1 MPGLAALLREIFVIG
16 SESESVLL
24 RWAVRCYRR
33 LALIGL
39 NGCIILPQVRL
50 LACHPSVQRRVQ
62 TELDT
67 VAGRGGQV
75 TSTPSCD
82 PTVVFR

>member
-33 LALIGL
+33 LVLTRIKRMYQIGL
-39 NGCIILPQVRL
+39 VWYIDSGAAAGLPSLR
-50 LACHPSVQRRVQ
+50 AAESADR
-62 TELDT
+62 
-67 VAGRGGQV
+67 AGHGGGQGG
-75 TSTPSCD
+75 PGNIH
-82 PTVVFR
+82 PEL